1 MKKKA
6 LYAVC
11 AVLLLIP
18 TFAAIISY
26 HIAHS
31 NPVTASAVRAMEIVD
46 IDGKSF
52 SFTRGEKI
60 TEGYGEIEN
69 DTIEFFLKMNSNAR
83 RIDAVPTAVQQE
95 GAFRVTYT
103 SYDMQTAYQYYFSTE
118 SGDAYY
124 TDQNGLAYHIRSED
138 AAAFISSQYALCLY
152 ADAAAPVMTVS
163 SSHVIAPE
171 TMSWKYRLS
180 NGEYNDAVV
189 ETATERSTV
198 LVSGGLDLQFTT
210 EPDYLLVRISNGE
223 TLIFNDEYAKI
234 KSVDFTEN
242 ATLNV
247 MLTAKWFD
255 DTSRSCYGEATY
267 SFIADVRAPAAFY
280 LGETTITQ
288 GEFTVIT
295 GKNVV
300 DPTAI
305 QFSAEP
311 AINFTPVFFT
321 DGEYVRALVPI
332 SYQLTYSPSY
342 TFTITYEGKTSTVT
356 LNVEKKNFLAQYYD
370 ISAETI
376 ASTRN
381 AATLEKFQNAMASYF
396 ANQETTRY
404 WTPGQAFLESPSN
417 STTIRTGFGL
427 YRTLTATGTT
437 YRHEGVDYLVNASTQ
452 VRASGDGVVIYAGT
466 QTLSGRTVIID
477 HGFGLKTLY
486 AHMSSIT
493 VGEGDV
499 VQAGQSLGVVGE
511 TGFTNGLS
519 LHYGMY
525 VFDVPVCPY
534 DLWENGVVVLNP

>member
-6 LYAVC
+6 LVVAC

-18 TFAAIISY
+18 TFAAIITY
-26 HIAHS
+26 HTQRS
-31 NPVTASAVRAMEIVD
+31 NPVTSGAVRAMEVVD
-46 IDGKSF
+46 IDGKAF
-52 SFTRGEKI
+52 TFTRGEKDPD
-60 TEGYGEIEN
+60 GYGEIDG
-69 DTIEFFLKMNSNAR
+69 DTIKFFLNMNNNAR
-83 RIDAVPTAVQQE
+83 KIDAIPSAVLE
-95 GAFRVTYT
+95 SGAYRVTYA
-103 SYDMQTAYQYYFSTE
+103 SYDMLTEYRYYFSTE

-124 TDQNGLAYHIRSED
+124 TDHNGQAYHIRTED

-163 SSHVIAPE
+163 GTHVIAPE
-171 TMSWKYRLS
+171 TMTWKYRLS
-180 NGEYNDAVV
+180 NGEYNDAIV
-189 ETATERSTV
+189 ELAKDRPTV
-198 LVSGGLDLQFTT
+198 IVSGGLDLHFTT
-210 EPDYLLVRISNGE
+210 EPDYLLVQISNGE
-223 TLIFNDEYAKI
+223 TLIFNDEYSKI

-242 ATLNV
+242 ASLNV
-247 MLTAKWFD
+247 VITAKWFD
-255 DTSRSCYGEATY
+255 DTARNCYGEATY

-300 DPTAI
+300 DPSAI
-305 QFSAEP
+305 KFSSEP
-311 AINFTPVFFT
+311 EIDFTPVFFA
-321 DGEYVRALVPI
+321 DGEYVRALIPI
-332 SYQLTYSPSY
+332 SYELTYSPSY
-342 TFTITYEGKTSTVT
+342 AFTITYEGKSSTVT

-370 ISAETI
+370 ISAEII

-381 AATLEKFQNAMASYF
+381 AATLEKFQNAMAPYF
-396 ANQETTRY
+396 AKCETNRY

-417 STTIRTGFGL
+417 SNTIRTGFGL

-437 YRHEGVDYLVNASTQ
+437 YRHKGVDYLVNSSTQ
-452 VRASGDGVVIYAGT
+452 VRASCDGVVIYAGT
-466 QTLSGRTVIID
+466 QTLSGRTVIVD

-499 VQAGQSLGVVGE
+499 VKAGQSLGVVGE
-511 TGFTNGLS
+511 TGFTNGIS

-525 VFDVPVCPY
+525 VFDTPVCPY
-534 DLWENGVVVLNP
+534 DLWEKGVIVLNP